1 MEEISENENM
11 SNTQVEVEEE
21 ADGNDS
27 DDRNKYNDY
36 SDGGLISSFCQ
47 LEGNE
52 YFVEI
57 SEEFLRNRANLYGI
71 PKNFKHFE

>member
-1 MEEISENENM
+1 MEEMSENDNIN
-11 SNTQVEVEEE
+11 NTDVEEE
-21 ADGNDS
+21 EEANANDS
-27 DDRNKYNDY
+27 DDNNKFNDY

-57 SEEFLRNRANLYGI
+57 SEDFLKNRANLFGI
-71 PKNFKHFE
+71 PKHFKHFE

>member
-1 MEEISENENM
+1 MEEMSENDNK
-11 SNTQVEVEEE
+11 SNTEVEEE
-21 ADGNDS
+21 ANDNDS

-57 SEEFLRNRANLYGI
+57 SEEFLINKLNLYGI
-71 PKNFKHFE
+71 PKHFKHFK

>member
-1 MEEISENENM
+1 MEENFSDTENM
-11 SNTQVEVEEE
+11 VQTEVEE
-21 ADGNDS
+21 DDNGNDS

-47 LEGNE
+47 LDGNE

-57 SEEFLRNRANLYGI
+57 SEEFLKNRANLYGI
-71 PKNFKHFE
+71 PKQFKHFK

>member
-1 MEEISENENM
+1 MDENLSEMENM
-11 SNTQVEVEEE
+11 EQTDGEEVNP
-21 ADGNDS
+21 NDS

-36 SDGGLISSFCQ
+36 SDGGLITTFCQ

-57 SEEFLRNRANLYGI
+57 SEEFLKNRANLYGI
-71 PKNFKHFE
+71 QKHFKHFE